1 VSAFGVLLVL
11 VGAYLAVALVVT
23 AWRRSAEALDDTGIW
38 IALFGLWVVVAL
50 PRWLP
55 VTPVIASVIVA
66 GWLGASLLLT
76 RLGMLLAR
84 RSPARGL
91 VWLLGPAHALTL
103 AVSWIAAA
111 RLGRREDRQAQAQ
124 RAADAGPPAGD
135 AADGHAVRAG
145 AALESV
151 VELGETTVEQV
162 MVPRSEVRALDETA
176 SVRDWA
182 DLVRDSRHSH
192 LPVCR
197 GDLDEIRG
205 YVCVRDIFQAAG
217 PAEPVTRFL
226 REARF
231 VPASMRCD
239 DLLRDLIA
247 HAEKI
252 AVVVDEFGGTA
263 GIVRDR
269 DLFEILLGE
278 IEQAGAGAPQL
289 RPQGARAYLADGQL
303 RIDDFNARAAVAL
316 PEGDYE
322 TLAGLVLV
330 RLGRIPAAGTRIQA
344 GAIAIEV
351 VEATERRIVTL
362 RITLPPPSARTRP
375 VAAFAATARAA
386 RGSKAR
392 DAGGDRR
399 R

>member
-1 VSAFGVLLVL
+1 LGALLAL
-11 VGAYLAVALVVT
+11 LGGYLAVALVVV
-23 AWRRSAEALDDTGIW
+23 AWRRAAEALDDIGIW
-38 IALFGLWVVVAL
+38 IALFGLWIVIAL
-50 PRWLP
+50 PRWVP
-55 VTPVIASVIVA
+55 VTPVTASGIVV

-76 RLGMLLAR
+76 RLGMLLAHR
-84 RSPARGL
+84 APARGL

-103 AVSWIAAA
+103 AMSWVAAA
-111 RLGRREDRQAQAQ
+111 RLRRREQ
-124 RAADAGPPAGD
+124 REDDAGPPAGD
-135 AADGHAVRAG
+135 AAAGQTMRAG

-151 VELGETTVEQV
+151 VELGETTVGQV

-176 SVRDWA
+176 SVREWA
-182 DLVRDSRHSH
+182 DLVRVRRHSH

-205 YVCVRDIFQAAG
+205 YVCVRDFFRAVS
-217 PAEPVTRFL
+217 PAEPVTRFV

-247 HAEKI
+247 HGEKI

-278 IEQAGAGAPQL
+278 IEHGGAGAPQL
-289 RPQGARAYLADGQL
+289 RPLGERAYLADGQL
-303 RIDDFNARAAVAL
+303 RIDDFNARAALPL

-322 TLAGLVLV
+322 TLAGLMLA
-330 RLGRIPAAGTRIQA
+330 RLGRIPAAGTRIVA
-344 GAIAIEV
+344 GAIALEV
-351 VEATERRIVTL
+351 IEATERRIVTL
-362 RITLPPPSARTRP
+362 RITLPPAPPRARP
-375 VAAFAATARAA
+375 AAADVTAARA
-386 RGSKAR
+386 GSESKAR

-399 R
+399 G

>member
-1 VSAFGVLLVL
+1 VSASGVLLAL
-11 VGAYLAVALVVT
+11 LGGYLAVALVVT
-23 AWRRSAEALDDTGIW
+23 AWRRAAEASGDVGIW
-38 IALFGLWVVVAL
+38 IALFGLWVVIAL
-50 PRWLP
+50 PRWLA
-55 VTPVIASVIVA
+55 VTPAAAGGIVA
-66 GWLGASLLLT
+66 GWFAASLLLT

-103 AVSWIAAA
+103 AMSWIAAA
-111 RLGRREDRQAQAQ
+111 RLRHLELREERDGREQAAG
-124 RAADAGPPAGD
+124 AAAEPGGEVASG
-135 AADGHAVRAG
+135 RAG

-162 MVPRSEVRALDETA
+162 MVPRSEVHALEETA
-176 SVRDWA
+176 AVREWA
-182 DLVRDSRHSH
+182 DLVRVSRHSH

-205 YVCVRDIFQAAG
+205 YVCVRDLFRATG
-217 PAEPVTRFL
+217 PAEPVARFQ

-239 DLLRDLIA
+239 DLLRELIA
-247 HAEKI
+247 HGEKI

-303 RIDDFNARAAVAL
+303 RIDDFNARAALPL

-322 TLAGLVLV
+322 TLAGLVLA

-351 VEATERRIVTL
+351 TDATERRIVTL
-362 RITLPPPSARTRP
+362 RITLPPAPTR
-375 VAAFAATARAA
+375 ARAGA
-386 RGSKAR
+386 ASAPVVRPADESKAR

-399 R
+399 G